1 MTSPAKIALLP
12 IGSKVVRSTMLAA
25 GAALCLAGLLM
36 VVFQF
41 MALRSTLLRDLQVQA
56 RIVGNNSTAALL
68 FSDAH
73 AAEEILG
80 GLAAS
85 PSVQSANI
93 IVGSTP
99 LAQFRRNGAPVP
111 ELPPSEAGEAQH
123 EYGMDYIEVLEPI
136 FVDHK
141 VVGSVSI
148 RATLMPL
155 YRRSFTFAGFT
166 SIATLGSFALAWLL
180 VRRMRVAVAQAEHN
194 LHVLAHVDPV
204 TGLPNRNAF
213 NEKLSFKL
221 KRADRQETSVGLL
234 LLDLDN
240 FKVVNDTL
248 GHDTGDKLLRQVAER
263 LKETLRSEDIICR
276 IGGDEFVVIVEP
288 ADDDVEPDQVARKI
302 LRALSGPFIVDTHQ
316 LFVSASIGVSV
327 YPKDA
332 ADAAAVV
339 RCADIAMYHAKNKG
353 KNAYEV
359 FHEEMAHKASKRLA
373 LEANLRKALQNN
385 ELSLHYQPQI
395 DVRTGRMRG
404 MEVLIRWNCEAL
416 GGAVSPVEFIPV
428 AEESGVIVPL
438 GRWVLQTA
446 VRQAAA
452 WRKAGLME
460 DIDHMAVNVSA
471 CQTKDTQLMYEVQA
485 LLMETGL
492 PPRLLELEITE
503 GVLMENVNANI
514 ALLHKI
520 QAAGIHLS
528 IDDFGTGYS
537 SMAYLKRFPI
547 DQLKIDRSF
556 VNDVPGD
563 GAAIAKAIIAMA
575 HSLNLSVVAEGV
587 ETEEQVAF
595 LADAGCDV
603 MQGFYF
609 ARPMPAEELEVLL
622 RERRLWAAA

>member
-1 MTSPAKIALLP
+1 MKAPQKITMMP
-12 IGSKVVRSTMLAA
+12 IGSKVVRSTMMAA

-68 FSDAH
+68 FNDAR

-80 GLAAS
+80 GLSAS

-93 IVGSTP
+93 IVGSMP
-99 LAQFRRNGAPVP
+99 LAQFRRNGAAVP
-111 ELPPSEAGEAQH
+111 ELPQSERGESLHQ
-123 EYGMDYIEVLEPI
+123 YGMDYVEVQEPVV
-136 FVDHK
+136 VDRK
-141 VVGSVSI
+141 LIGSVSI
-148 RATLMPL
+148 RATLVPL
-155 YRRSFTFAGFT
+155 YRRAFAFAGFT
-166 SIATLGSFALAWLL
+166 GIATLGSFALAWML
-180 VRRMRVAVAQAEHN
+180 VRRMRAAVAQAEQN
-194 LHVLAHVDPV
+194 LHLLAHVDPV
-204 TGLPNRNAF
+204 TCLPNRNAF
-213 NEKLSFKL
+213 NDKLAHTL
-221 KRADRQETSVGLL
+221 KRADRQETAVSLL

-248 GHDTGDKLLRQVAER
+248 GHDTGDQLLRLVAQR
-263 LKETLRSEDIICR
+263 LTATLRSTDIICR

-288 ADDDVEPDQVARKI
+288 ADDEVEPDQVARKI
-302 LRALSGPFIVDTHQ
+302 LTALGEPFVVETHQ

-332 ADAAAVV
+332 PDAAAVV

-359 FHEEMAHKASKRLA
+359 FHEEMAAKASKRLA

-395 DVRTGRMRG
+395 DVRTGRMTG
-404 MEVLIRWNCEAL
+404 MEVLARWHCAAL
-416 GGAVSPVEFIPV
+416 GGHVSPAEFIPV

-446 VRQAAA
+446 IRQAAE
-452 WRKAGLME
+452 WRKAGLLD
-460 DIDHMAVNVSA
+460 DIEHVAVNLSA
-471 CQTKDTQLMYEVQA
+471 CQTKDAQLMYEVQA

-556 VNDVPGD
+556 VNSVPGD

-595 LADAGCDV
+595 LSDAGCDV
-603 MQGFYF
+603 MQGYYF
-609 ARPMPAEELEVLL
+609 ARPMPAEQLEVLL
-622 RERRLWAAA
+622 RERRLWAA

>member
-1 MTSPAKIALLP
+1 MKSRARTALLP

-25 GAALCLAGLLM
+25 GAALCLAGMLM

-68 FSDAH
+68 FSDAR
-73 AAEEILG
+73 AAEEILH
-80 GLAAS
+80 GLSAS
-85 PSVQSANI
+85 PSVLSANI
-93 IVGSTP
+93 TLGSTP
-99 LAQFRRNGAPVP
+99 LAQFRRNYAPVP
-111 ELPPSEAGEAQH
+111 ELPISEAGESLH
-123 EYGMDYIEVLEPI
+123 EYGMDYVEVQEPI
-136 FVDHK
+136 TVDHK
-141 VVGSVSI
+141 LIGSVSI
-148 RATLMPL
+148 RATLLPL
-155 YRRSFTFAGFT
+155 YRRSLAFATFTAF
-166 SIATLGSFALAWLL
+166 ATLGSFALAWLL
-180 VRRMRVAVAQAEHN
+180 VRRMRAAVAQAEHN
-194 LHVLAHVDPV
+194 LHVLAHIDPV
-204 TGLPNRNAF
+204 TCLPNRNAF
-213 NEKLSFKL
+213 NDRLAHAL
-221 KRADRQETSVGLL
+221 KRADRQETSVSML

-240 FKVVNDTL
+240 FKIVNDTL
-248 GHDTGDKLLRQVAER
+248 GHDIGDMLLRQVAER
-263 LKETLRSEDIICR
+263 LGQTLRSTDVICR

-288 ADDDVEPDQVARKI
+288 AEDELEPDEVARKI
-302 LRALSGPFIVDTHQ
+302 LRALAEPFMVETHQ

-332 ADAAAVV
+332 PDAAAVV

-359 FHEEMAHKASKRLA
+359 FHEEMAHRASKRLA

-395 DVRTGRMRG
+395 DVRTGRMCG
-404 MEVLIRWNCEAL
+404 MEVLVRWHCAAL
-416 GGAVSPVEFIPV
+416 GGMVSPAEFIPV

-438 GRWVLQTA
+438 GRWVLQMA
-446 VRQAAA
+446 IRQAAA

-460 DIDHMAVNVSA
+460 DIEHVAVNVSA
-471 CQTKDTQLMYEVQA
+471 CQTKDVQLMYEVQA

-556 VNDVPGD
+556 VNAVPGD

-575 HSLNLSVVAEGV
+575 HSLNMTVVAEGV

-595 LADAGCDV
+595 LSDAGCDV
-603 MQGFYF
+603 MQGYYF
-609 ARPMPAEELEVLL
+609 ARPMPAEQLEALL
-622 RERRLWAAA
+622 RERRLWAA

>member
-1 MTSPAKIALLP
+1 MKARNKIALLP

-41 MALRSTLLRDLQVQA
+41 LALRSTLLRDLQVQA

-68 FSDAH
+68 FSDAR

-80 GLAAS
+80 GLSAS

-93 IVGSTP
+93 TLGSMP

-111 ELPPSEAGEAQH
+111 ELPPSAGGEPLH
-123 EYGMDYIEVLEPI
+123 YYGMDYVEVQEPVHI
-136 FVDHK
+136 DAR

-148 RATLMPL
+148 RATLLPL
-155 YRRSFTFAGFT
+155 YRRAFAFAGFT
-166 SIATLGSFALAWLL
+166 AIATLGSFALAWLL
-180 VRRMRVAVAQAEHN
+180 VRRMRAAVAQAEQN
-194 LHVLAHVDPV
+194 LHLLAHVDPV
-204 TGLPNRNAF
+204 TCLPNRNAF
-213 NEKLSFKL
+213 NDKLAYTL
-221 KRADRQETSVGLL
+221 KRADKQETAVSLL

-248 GHDTGDKLLRQVAER
+248 GHDTGDQLLRLVAER
-263 LKETLRSEDIICR
+263 LTQTLRSTDIICR

-288 ADDDVEPDQVARKI
+288 ADDEVEPDQVARKI
-302 LRALSGPFIVDTHQ
+302 LRALAEPFIVETHQ

-332 ADAAAVV
+332 GDSAAVV

-359 FHEEMAHKASKRLA
+359 FHEDMAAKASKRLA

-404 MEVLIRWNCEAL
+404 MEVLARWHCAAL
-416 GGAVSPVEFIPV
+416 GGPVSPAEFIPV

-446 VRQAAA
+446 IRQAAA
-452 WRKAGLME
+452 WRKMGLLE
-460 DIDHMAVNVSA
+460 DIEHVAVNLSA
-471 CQTKDTQLMYEVQA
+471 CQTKDAQLMYEVQA

-556 VNDVPGD
+556 VNSVPGD

-595 LADAGCDV
+595 LSDAGCDV
-603 MQGFYF
+603 MQGYYF
-609 ARPMPAEELEVLL
+609 ARPMPAEQLEALL
-622 RERRLWAAA
+622 REGKLWAA

>member
-1 MTSPAKIALLP
+1 MKARANIALLP

-25 GAALCLAGLLM
+25 GAALCLAGMLM

-68 FSDAH
+68 FSDAR
-73 AAEEILG
+73 AAEEILS
-80 GLAAS
+80 GLSAS

-111 ELPPSEAGEAQH
+111 ELPVSETGESLH
-123 EYGMDYIEVLEPI
+123 EYGMDYIEVQEPI
-136 FVDHK
+136 TVDHK
-141 VVGSVSI
+141 LIGCVSI
-148 RATLMPL
+148 RATLVPL
-155 YRRSFTFAGFT
+155 YRRSLAFATFTGF
-166 SIATLGSFALAWLL
+166 ATLGSFALAWLL
-180 VRRMRVAVAQAEHN
+180 VRRMRAAVAQAEHN
-194 LHVLAHVDPV
+194 LHVLAHIDPI
-204 TGLPNRNAF
+204 TCLPNRNAF
-213 NEKLSFKL
+213 NDRLAHAL
-221 KRADRQETSVGLL
+221 KRADRQETCVSLL

-240 FKVVNDTL
+240 FKIVNDTL
-248 GHDTGDKLLRQVAER
+248 GHDIGDMLLRQVAER
-263 LKETLRSEDIICR
+263 LGQTLRSTDVICR

-288 ADDDVEPDQVARKI
+288 ADDELEPDQVARKI
-302 LRALSGPFIVDTHQ
+302 LRALAEPFMVQTHQ
-316 LFVSASIGVSV
+316 LFVSASIGVSA

-332 ADAAAVV
+332 PDAAAVV

-359 FHEEMAHKASKRLA
+359 FHEEMAHRASKRLA

-395 DVRTGRMRG
+395 DVRTGRMCG
-404 MEVLIRWNCEAL
+404 MEVLVRWHCEAL
-416 GGAVSPVEFIPV
+416 GGMVSPAEFIPV

-438 GRWVLQTA
+438 GRWVLQLA
-446 VRQAAA
+446 IRQAAA

-460 DIDHMAVNVSA
+460 HIEHVAVNVSA
-471 CQTKDTQLMYEVQA
+471 CQTKDVQLMYEVQA

-556 VNDVPGD
+556 VNAVPGD

-575 HSLNLSVVAEGV
+575 HSLNMTVVAEGV

-595 LADAGCDV
+595 LSDAGCDV
-603 MQGFYF
+603 MQGYYF
-609 ARPMPAEELEVLL
+609 ARPMPAEQLEALL
-622 RERRLWAAA
+622 REGRLWAA

>member
-1 MTSPAKIALLP
+1 MKAHKKIALLP

-41 MALRSTLLRDLQVQA
+41 LALRSTLLRDLQVQA

-68 FSDAH
+68 FSDAR

-80 GLAAS
+80 GLSAS

-93 IVGSTP
+93 SLGSMP

-111 ELPPSEAGEAQH
+111 ELPQSAGGESLH
-123 EYGMDYIEVLEPI
+123 YYGMDYIEVQEPVRI
-136 FVDHK
+136 DK
-141 VVGSVSI
+141 KIVGSVSI
-148 RATLMPL
+148 RATLLPL
-155 YRRSFTFAGFT
+155 YRRAFAFAGFT
-166 SIATLGSFALAWLL
+166 AIATLGSFALAWLL
-180 VRRMRVAVAQAEHN
+180 VRRMRAAVAQAEQN
-194 LHVLAHVDPV
+194 LHLLAHVDPV
-204 TGLPNRNAF
+204 TCLPNRNAF
-213 NEKLSFKL
+213 NDKLAYTL
-221 KRADRQETSVGLL
+221 KRADRQETAVSLL

-248 GHDTGDKLLRQVAER
+248 GHDTGDKLLRLVAER
-263 LKETLRSEDIICR
+263 LTQTLRSTDIICR

-288 ADDDVEPDQVARKI
+288 ADDEVEPDQVARKI
-302 LRALSGPFIVDTHQ
+302 LRALADPFMVETHQ

-332 ADAAAVV
+332 GDSAAVI

-359 FHEEMAHKASKRLA
+359 FHEDMAAKASKRLA

-395 DVRTGRMRG
+395 DVRSGRMRG
-404 MEVLIRWNCEAL
+404 MEVLARWNCAAL
-416 GGAVSPVEFIPV
+416 GGPVSPAEFIPV

-446 VRQAAA
+446 IRQAAA
-452 WRKAGLME
+452 WRKMGLLE
-460 DIDHMAVNVSA
+460 DIEHVAVNLSA
-471 CQTKDTQLMYEVQA
+471 CQTKDVQLMYEVQA

-556 VNDVPGD
+556 VNSVPGD

-595 LADAGCDV
+595 LSDAGCDV

-609 ARPMPAEELEVLL
+609 ARPMPAEQLEALL
-622 RERRLWAAA
+622 REGKLWAA

>member
-1 MTSPAKIALLP
+1 MTSRAKTALLP

-25 GAALCLAGLLM
+25 GAALCLAGILM

-41 MALRSTLLRDLQVQA
+41 IALRSTLLRDLQVQA

-68 FSDAH
+68 FSDAR
-73 AAEEILG
+73 AAEEILS
-80 GLAAS
+80 GLSAS

-99 LAQFRRNGAPVP
+99 LAQFRRNNAPVP
-111 ELPPSEAGEAQH
+111 ELPVSETGESLH
-123 EYGMDYIEVLEPI
+123 EYGIDYIEVQEPI
-136 FVDHK
+136 TVDHK
-141 VVGSVSI
+141 LIGCVSI
-148 RATLMPL
+148 RATLFPL
-155 YRRSFTFAGFT
+155 YRRSLAFATFTAL
-166 SIATLGSFALAWLL
+166 ATLGSFALAWLL
-180 VRRMRVAVAQAEHN
+180 VRRMRAAVAQAEHK
-194 LHVLAHVDPV
+194 LHVLAHIDPV
-204 TGLPNRNAF
+204 TCLPNRNAF
-213 NEKLSFKL
+213 NDNLAHAL
-221 KRADRQETSVGLL
+221 KRADRQETSVSML

-248 GHDTGDKLLRQVAER
+248 GHDIGDMLLRQVAER
-263 LKETLRSEDIICR
+263 LGQTLRSTDIVCR

-288 ADDDVEPDQVARKI
+288 ADDEMEPDQVARKI
-302 LRALSGPFIVDTHQ
+302 LRALADPFMVGTHQ

-332 ADAAAVV
+332 PDAAAVV

-359 FHEEMAHKASKRLA
+359 FHEEMAHRASKRLA

-395 DVRTGRMRG
+395 DVRSGRMRG
-404 MEVLIRWNCEAL
+404 MEVLVRWHCEAL
-416 GGAVSPVEFIPV
+416 GGMVSPAEFIPV

-438 GRWVLQTA
+438 GRWVLQMA
-446 VRQAAA
+446 IRQAAA

-460 DIDHMAVNVSA
+460 DIEHVAVNVSA
-471 CQTKDTQLMYEVQA
+471 CQTKDVQLMYEVQA

-556 VNDVPGD
+556 VNAVPGD

-575 HSLNLSVVAEGV
+575 HSLNMTVVAEGV

-595 LADAGCDV
+595 LSDAGCDV
-603 MQGFYF
+603 MQGYYF
-609 ARPMPAEELEVLL
+609 ARPMPAEQLEGLL
-622 RERRLWAAA
+622 RERRLWAA

>member
-1 MTSPAKIALLP
+1 MKSRANIALLP

-25 GAALCLAGLLM
+25 GAALCLAGMLM

-68 FSDAH
+68 FTDAR
-73 AAEEILG
+73 AAEEILN
-80 GLAAS
+80 GLSAS

-111 ELPPSEAGEAQH
+111 ELPVSETGESLH
-123 EYGMDYIEVLEPI
+123 EYGMDYIEVQEPI
-136 FVDHK
+136 RVDHK
-141 VVGSVSI
+141 LIGCVSI
-148 RATLMPL
+148 RATLVPL
-155 YRRSFTFAGFT
+155 YRRSLAFATFTGF
-166 SIATLGSFALAWLL
+166 ATLGSFALAWLL
-180 VRRMRVAVAQAEHN
+180 VRRMRAAVAQAEHN
-194 LHVLAHVDPV
+194 LHVLAHIDPV
-204 TGLPNRNAF
+204 TCLPNRNAF
-213 NEKLSFKL
+213 NDRLAHAL
-221 KRADRQETSVGLL
+221 KRADRQETSVSLL

-248 GHDTGDKLLRQVAER
+248 GHDIGDMLLRQVAER
-263 LKETLRSEDIICR
+263 LRQTLRSTDVICR

-288 ADDDVEPDQVARKI
+288 ADDELEPDQVARKI
-302 LRALSGPFIVDTHQ
+302 LRALADPFMVETHQ

-332 ADAAAVV
+332 PDAAAVV

-359 FHEEMAHKASKRLA
+359 FHEEMAHRASKRLA

-395 DVRTGRMRG
+395 DVRTGRMCG
-404 MEVLIRWNCEAL
+404 MEVLVRWHCEAL
-416 GGAVSPVEFIPV
+416 GGMVSPAEFIPV

-438 GRWVLQTA
+438 GRWVLQMA
-446 VRQAAA
+446 IRQAAE

-460 DIDHMAVNVSA
+460 HIEHVAVNLSA
-471 CQTKDTQLMYEVQA
+471 CQTKDVQLMYEVQA

-556 VNDVPGD
+556 VNAVPGD

-575 HSLNLSVVAEGV
+575 HSLNMTVVAEGV

-595 LADAGCDV
+595 LSDAGCDV
-603 MQGFYF
+603 MQGYYF
-609 ARPMPAEELEVLL
+609 ARPMPAEQLEALL
-622 RERRLWAAA
+622 REGRLWAA

>member
-1 MTSPAKIALLP
+1 MKSRAKTALLP

-25 GAALCLAGLLM
+25 GAALCLAGMLM

-68 FSDAH
+68 FSDAR
-73 AAEEILG
+73 AAEEILS
-80 GLAAS
+80 GLSAS

-99 LAQFRRNGAPVP
+99 LAQFRHNNAPVP
-111 ELPPSEAGEAQH
+111 EMPVSETGQSLH
-123 EYGMDYIEVLEPI
+123 EYGMDYIEVQEPI
-136 FVDHK
+136 TVDRK
-141 VVGSVSI
+141 LIGSVSI
-148 RATLMPL
+148 RATLLPL
-155 YRRSFTFAGFT
+155 YRRSLAFAAFTAC
-166 SIATLGSFALAWLL
+166 ATLGSFALAWLL
-180 VRRMRVAVAQAEHN
+180 VRRMRAAVALAEQN
-194 LHVLAHVDPV
+194 LHLLAHVDPV
-204 TGLPNRNAF
+204 TCLPNRNAF
-213 NEKLSFKL
+213 NDQLAHAL
-221 KRADRQETSVGLL
+221 KRADRQETSVSML

-248 GHDTGDKLLRQVAER
+248 GHDIGDMLLRQVAQR
-263 LKETLRSEDIICR
+263 LGQTLRSTDVICR

-288 ADDDVEPDQVARKI
+288 AEDESEPDQVARKI
-302 LRALSGPFIVDTHQ
+302 LRALADPFMVETHQ

-332 ADAAAVV
+332 PDAAAVV

-359 FHEEMAHKASKRLA
+359 FHAEMAQRASKRLA

-395 DVRTGRMRG
+395 DVRSGRMRG
-404 MEVLIRWNCEAL
+404 MEVLVRWHCEAL
-416 GGAVSPVEFIPV
+416 GGMVSPAEFIPV

-438 GRWVLQTA
+438 GRWVLQMA
-446 VRQAAA
+446 IRQAAS
-452 WRKAGLME
+452 WRKAGLLE
-460 DIDHMAVNVSA
+460 DIEHVAVNVSA
-471 CQTKDTQLMYEVQA
+471 CQTKDVQLMYEVQA

-556 VNDVPGD
+556 VNAVPGD

-575 HSLNLSVVAEGV
+575 HSLNMTVVAEGV

-595 LADAGCDV
+595 LSDAGCDV
-603 MQGFYF
+603 MQGYYF
-609 ARPMPAEELEVLL
+609 ARPMPAEQLEALL
-622 RERRLWAAA
+622 RERRLWAA

>member
-1 MTSPAKIALLP
+1 MKSRAKTALLP

-25 GAALCLAGLLM
+25 GAALCLAGMLM

-68 FSDAH
+68 FSDAR
-73 AAEEILG
+73 AAEEILS
-80 GLAAS
+80 GLSAS

-99 LAQFRRNGAPVP
+99 LAQFRRNNAPVP
-111 ELPPSEAGEAQH
+111 EMPVSETGQSLH
-123 EYGMDYIEVLEPI
+123 EYGMDYIEVQEPI
-136 FVDHK
+136 TVDRK
-141 VVGSVSI
+141 LIGSVSI
-148 RATLMPL
+148 RATLLPL
-155 YRRSFTFAGFT
+155 YRRSLAFAAFTAC
-166 SIATLGSFALAWLL
+166 ATLGSFALAWLL
-180 VRRMRVAVAQAEHN
+180 VRRMRAAVALAEQN

-204 TGLPNRNAF
+204 TCLPNRNAF
-213 NEKLSFKL
+213 NDQLAHAL
-221 KRADRQETSVGLL
+221 KRADRQETSVSML

-248 GHDTGDKLLRQVAER
+248 GHDIGDMLLRQVAQR
-263 LKETLRSEDIICR
+263 LGHTLRSTDVICR

-288 ADDDVEPDQVARKI
+288 AEDDEEPDQVARKI
-302 LRALSGPFIVDTHQ
+302 LRALADPFMVETHQ

-332 ADAAAVV
+332 PDAAAVV

-359 FHEEMAHKASKRLA
+359 FHAEMAQRASKRLA

-395 DVRTGRMRG
+395 DVRSGRMRG
-404 MEVLIRWNCEAL
+404 MEVLVRWHCEAL
-416 GGAVSPVEFIPV
+416 GGMVSPAEFIPV

-438 GRWVLQTA
+438 GRWVLQMA
-446 VRQAAA
+446 IRQAAS
-452 WRKAGLME
+452 WRKAGLMD
-460 DIDHMAVNVSA
+460 DIEHVAVNVSA
-471 CQTKDTQLMYEVQA
+471 CQTKDVQLMYEVQA
-485 LLMETGL
+485 LLMETAL

-556 VNDVPGD
+556 VNAVPGD

-575 HSLNLSVVAEGV
+575 HSLNMTVVAEGV
-587 ETEEQVAF
+587 ETEAQVAF
-595 LADAGCDV
+595 LSDAGCDV
-603 MQGFYF
+603 MQGYYF
-609 ARPMPAEELEVLL
+609 ARPMPAEQLEALL
-622 RERRLWAAA
+622 RERRLWAA

>member
-1 MTSPAKIALLP
+1 MKSRAKTALLP

-25 GAALCLAGLLM
+25 GAALCLAGMLM

-68 FSDAH
+68 FSDAR
-73 AAEEILG
+73 AAEEILS
-80 GLAAS
+80 GLSAS

-99 LAQFRRNGAPVP
+99 LAQFRHNNAPVP
-111 ELPPSEAGEAQH
+111 EMPVSETGQSLH
-123 EYGMDYIEVLEPI
+123 EYGMDYIEVQEPI
-136 FVDHK
+136 TVDRK
-141 VVGSVSI
+141 LIGSVSI
-148 RATLMPL
+148 RATLLPL
-155 YRRSFTFAGFT
+155 YRRSLAFAAFTAC
-166 SIATLGSFALAWLL
+166 ATLGSFALAWLL
-180 VRRMRVAVAQAEHN
+180 VRRMRAAVALAEQN
-194 LHVLAHVDPV
+194 LHLLAHVDPV
-204 TGLPNRNAF
+204 TCLPNRNAF
-213 NEKLSFKL
+213 NDQLAHAL
-221 KRADRQETSVGLL
+221 KRADRQETSVSML

-248 GHDTGDKLLRQVAER
+248 GHDIGDMLLRQVAQR
-263 LKETLRSEDIICR
+263 LGQTLRSTDVICR

-288 ADDDVEPDQVARKI
+288 AEDESEPDQVARKI
-302 LRALSGPFIVDTHQ
+302 LRALADPFMVETHQ

-332 ADAAAVV
+332 PDAAAVV

-359 FHEEMAHKASKRLA
+359 FHAEMAQRASKRLA

-395 DVRTGRMRG
+395 DVRSGRMRG
-404 MEVLIRWNCEAL
+404 MEVLVRWHCEAL
-416 GGAVSPVEFIPV
+416 GGMVSPAEFIPV

-438 GRWVLQTA
+438 GRWVLQMA
-446 VRQAAA
+446 IRQAAS
-452 WRKAGLME
+452 WRKAGLLD
-460 DIDHMAVNVSA
+460 DIEHVAVNVSA
-471 CQTKDTQLMYEVQA
+471 CQTKDVQLMYEVQA

-556 VNDVPGD
+556 VNAVPGD

-575 HSLNLSVVAEGV
+575 HSLNMTVVAEGV

-595 LADAGCDV
+595 LSDAGCDV
-603 MQGFYF
+603 MQGYYF
-609 ARPMPAEELEVLL
+609 ARPMPAEQLEALL
-622 RERRLWAAA
+622 RERRLWAA